1 MTTAITPS
9 TRINL
14 FAIGSP
20 YKKKLLLDAKT
31 PGRQTETVT
40 A

>member
-1 MTTAITPS
+1 LANPKAMMSNAITPS

-20 YKKKLLLDAKT
+20 YKK
-31 PGRQTETVT
+31 EF
-40 A
+40 

>member
-1 MTTAITPS
+1 MMTTAITPS

-20 YKKKLLLDAKT
+20 YKKKFCIH
-31 PGRQTETVT
+31 G
-40 A
+40 

>member
-1 MTTAITPS
+1 VMSTAITPS

-20 YKKKLLLDAKT
+20 YKK
-31 PGRQTETVT
+31 QF
-40 A
+40 